1 MEPEDEVI
9 IQVIETDHV
18 IMVGIIETMITTVN
32 VGEVITVIMDVTEIT
47 DLNHLLHPR
56 RPPLDHGMLIKVET
70 IIEKVKVL

>member
-47 DLNHLLHPR
+47 DLNLHLHPR
-56 RPPLDHGMLIKVET
+56 RPLDHGMLIKVET

>member
-18 IMVGIIETMITTVN
+18 IMEVIIETMITTVN

-47 DLNHLLHPR
+47 DLNHHPR
-56 RPPLDHGMLIKVET
+56 RRPLDHGMLIKVET